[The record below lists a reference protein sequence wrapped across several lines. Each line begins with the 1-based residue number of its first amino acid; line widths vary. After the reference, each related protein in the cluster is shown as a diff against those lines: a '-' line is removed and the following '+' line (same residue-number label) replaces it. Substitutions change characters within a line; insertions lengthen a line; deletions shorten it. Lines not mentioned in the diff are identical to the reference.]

1 MTPDIRET
9 NIGPALFIPM
19 TKTPDEILADY
30 VPALGGDITGITGFV
45 NIPVAKS
52 ILGHDDIL
60 IPALVDSEVFGIRE
74 QDSRI
79 FLDYRR
85 FCFILLNEL
94 ARPTPAAHV
103 AKVVSVQKRKA
114 KSAISGTYDEVV
126 NAARAVDEEWNN
138 AERREAIQERYI
150 RTREALTCRLLCGKE
165 DLDSLRADLH
175 LTCVAPVRNA
185 VEMLRARMSGTGLWS
200 RSFSS
205 PVADDTSLSETIE
218 LDSRS
223 PAQYAYDNWY
233 KPRAEHAVRCLRA
246 LGVLEEN

>member
-9 NIGPALFIPM
+9 NIGPSLFIPM

-60 IPALVDSEVFGIRE
+60 IPALVDSEVFGIRQ
-74 QDSRI
+74 QDSRV
-79 FLDYRR
+79 FMDYRR

-94 ARPTPAAHV
+94 ARPTAAVHV
-103 AKVVSVQKRKA
+103 AKIVSVHKRKE

-126 NAARAVDEEWNN
+126 KAARAVDAEWDNT
-138 AERREAIQERYI
+138 ERREAMIAHYI
-150 RTREALTCRLLCGKE
+150 RIRSALTCRLMCGNA
-165 DLDSLRADLH
+165 DFDGLRADLQ

-185 VEMLRARMSGTGLWS
+185 VEMLRARMSATGSWG

-205 PVADDTSLSETIE
+205 PVADDTSIAETVE
-218 LDSRS
+218 LDARS

-233 KPRAEHAVRCLRA
+233 KPQAEHAVRCLRA
-246 LGVLEEN
+246 LGVLEEE